1 MDLKVIQ
8 SKIFEVRGCKVMLDV
23 DLAQLYCTQT
33 SQLKRAVRR
42 NYDRFPNDFM
52 FQLTKTEVNH
62 LLDNGVCQFGTPQ
75 YNFSAYNPFAFTE
88 QGVAML
94 SSVLRNEIA
103 IKVNISIVR
112 AFVTVRQYV
121 IASGVQSIEIE
132 NLRNRLKELEIQ
144 GEKTLR
150 VIKDLSEETLC
161 SMNNLSEGIRNE
173 IDGVYLALTE
183 LAENKPKEKPRN
195 QIGYIIHKK
204 DTE

>member
-1 MDLKVIQ
+1 MDLQVIQ
-8 SKIFEVRGCKVMLDV
+8 SRIHEVRGCKVMLDV
-23 DLAQLYCTQT
+23 DLAELYCTET

-42 NYDRFPNDFM
+42 NIDRFPSDFM
-52 FQLTKTEVNH
+52 FQLTKNEVNY
-62 LLDNGVCQFGTPQ
+62 LLNSGVCQFGTPQ

-103 IKVNISIVR
+103 IKVNISIMR
-112 AFVTVRQYV
+112 AFVTVRQYFL
-121 IASGVQSIEIE
+121 ASDVQSKEIE
-132 NLRNRLKELEIQ
+132 VLRNRLKKLEIQ

-161 SMNNLSEGIRNE
+161 SMNDLSEDIRNE

-183 LAENKPKEKPRN
+183 LAENKPKEKPRK
-195 QIGYIIHKK
+195 QIGYIIHDK
-204 DTE
+204 